1 MKKSNYAVLT
11 LLLVIMVSAAV
22 SAQDIYIVRH
32 AEKQTIETSDPSL
45 TQQGHQRARWLA
57 RFFSDKKL
65 EQIFST
71 DYKRTRLTA
80 LPTAN
85 SYQLD
90 VQIYDPKK
98 PEALVKQ
105 VLKSNKITLII
116 GHSNTVP
123 QLVKLFKGEAND
135 DIHDKE
141 YDRLYWL
148 TVKDGE
154 VSTQLLKS
162 EVLAKRN

>member
-1 MKKSNYAVLT
+1 MKKSNFALLT
-11 LLLVIMVSAAV
+11 ILLLAIVSMAV
-22 SAQDIYIVRH
+22 NAQDIFILRH
-32 AEKQTIETSDPSL
+32 AEKQSDKNDDPSL
-45 TQQGHQRARWLA
+45 TQQGHERARWLA
-57 RFFSDKKL
+57 RFFSDKQI

-90 VQIYDPKK
+90 IQIYDPNK
-98 PEALVKQ
+98 PEALVKR
-105 VLKSNKITLII
+105 VLKSNLNTLII

-123 QLVKLFKGEAND
+123 QLVKLFNGEASD
-135 DIHDKE
+135 DIDHEE

-148 TVKDGE
+148 TVKEG
-154 VSTQLLKS
+154 VVNTQLLKS
-162 EVLAKRN
+162 DKLKKKN